1 MDHKASPIESEGS
14 VHLQIS
20 ELNAK
25 LSDAGSISPTIFE
38 PQTCSVDT
46 KTSSTANTATV
57 VRPSIRAPE
66 KKLTLF
72 ALRLAVLEKAA
83 SGIGTLGFIWATVVL
98 LGGFAITLDKTD
110 FWFITVILLIEG
122 TRIFSR
128 SHELEWQHQA
138 TWSIADVGINSFRA
152 IKSSS
157 NFIIKTVKAVCRPV
171 VPSRMVSQ
179 QRRGL
184 SGTRNQASRKNWD
197 KQKMPTRMWTSSEVP
212 LLPYGKWVFISRNV
226 SKLLYWLQLASATAC
241 VVLSLI
247 KLVHRNYG
255 DVAKGDS
262 DKRNR
267 KSALIIFYSL
277 ALAEALL
284 FLLEKAYWE
293 WKVSVQRLLDSVN
306 KECELGDSGLISIRR
321 FFYDAYSKCV
331 NGSIFDGL
339 KMDMVSF
346 AMELLDSNSPDEQL
360 IGARILRKF
369 ATSPRFSED
378 TLQKIGINLSVMER
392 LVEMLNWKDPE
403 EEEIRYSAAEILA
416 KLAGKKQNSL
426 RITGIPGA
434 MESISSLLHVS
445 RSHSGACD
453 EISEKRI
460 ILDNENYGSW
470 SFNHMGLQILK
481 KLARDHD
488 ICGKIGNTKG
498 LLPKIIDF
506 THAEER
512 LLRHPTATPSQIMTV
527 KRSLQVLKMLAST
540 SGAAGKQL
548 RKEISEIVFT
558 ISYIRDILRHG
569 EKQPELQ
576 ILGIEILT
584 SLAIEEDATER
595 IGGTGGV
602 LKVLFNIF
610 FNYEIPENQSHVR
623 AAAGEAL
630 AMLALE
636 SKNTCQWILKL
647 RLNENLIKALEVPL
661 LRINAARILRNLCA
675 YSGNDC
681 FEQLKGLTA
690 AAPTILEAIMQEEN
704 KLQEVMI
711 GAAACI
717 FKFISSQDSRI
728 MFQKA
733 GIREFD
739 LAHRLFLILKKYQYP
754 SIKVPSIRRY
764 AIELAIW
771 MMRDNNTNIRTFE
784 SLGMEKELESVM
796 ETTTELESFNIFS
809 GTVGLYR
816 HKMAMH
822 SLVETAMKLMEEEK
836 KLQRL
841 EIDVKQDPQFVPK

>member
-1 MDHKASPIESEGS
+1 MYDHNSI
-14 VHLQIS
+14 HLQIS
-20 ELNAK
+20 
-25 LSDAGSISPTIFE
+25 DAESITSPTIFE
-38 PQTCSVDT
+38 PQTYTVDT
-46 KTSSTANTATV
+46 KTSSTASINK
-57 VRPSIRAPE
+57 PSIRAPE

-72 ALRLAVLEKAA
+72 ALRLAVLEKTA

-98 LGGFAITLDKTD
+98 LGGFAITLEKTD

-157 NFIIKTVKAVCRPV
+157 NFIIKTVKSVCRPV
-171 VPSRMVSQ
+171 EIGSRNNS
-179 QRRGL
+179 REISR
-184 SGTRNQASRKNWD
+184 TRNHHVSRKNWD
-197 KQKMPTRMWTSSEVP
+197 KQKKMPTRMWTSTEVP
-212 LLPYGKWVFISRNV
+212 LLPYAKWVFISRNV

-241 VVLSLI
+241 VVLSMI
-247 KLVHRNYG
+247 KLVKRDYG
-255 DVAKGDS
+255 DVEKGDS

-293 WKVSVQRLLDSVN
+293 WKVSVKKLLESVN
-306 KECELGDSGLISIRR
+306 DECELGESGLISIKR

-339 KMDMVSF
+339 RMDMVTF

-369 ATSPRFSED
+369 SISPRFSED
-378 TLQKIGINLSVMER
+378 TLQKIGISLSVIER
-392 LVEMLNWKDPE
+392 LVEMLNWKDHE
-403 EEEIRYSAAEILA
+403 EEEIRYSSAEILS
-416 KLAGKKQNSL
+416 KLAGIKQNSL
-426 RITGIPGA
+426 RIAGIPGA

-445 RSHSGACD
+445 RSHNGACD
-453 EISEKRI
+453 EISEKKI

-488 ICGKIGNTKG
+488 ICGKIGNTRG

-506 THAEER
+506 TNAEER
-512 LLRHPTATPSQIMTV
+512 LLKHPTATPSQIVTV

-540 SGAAGKQL
+540 SGSAGKQL

-558 ISYIRDILRHG
+558 ISNIRDILKHG
-569 EKQPELQ
+569 ENQQELQ

-602 LKVLFNIF
+602 LKALFGIF
-610 FNYEIPENQSHVR
+610 FNDEIPENQNHVR

-636 SKNTCQWILKL
+636 SKSSCQRIHKLKI
-647 RLNENLIKALEVPL
+647 NEKLIKALEVPL
-661 LRINAARILRNLCA
+661 LNINAARILRNLCA
-675 YSGNDC
+675 YSGDDC
-681 FEQLKGLTA
+681 FERLKGLTA
-690 AAPTILEAIMQEEN
+690 AAPTILEAIMKEEN

-711 GAAACI
+711 GAASCI
-717 FKFISSQDSRI
+717 FKFINSQDSKI

-764 AIELAIW
+764 ALELAIW
-771 MMRDNNTNIRTFE
+771 MMRDDKANIRTFE
-784 SLGMEKELESVM
+784 SLGLEKELESVM

-816 HKMAMH
+816 HKIAMH
-822 SLVETAMKLMEEEK
+822 SLVETAMELLEEAKSYRES
-836 KLQRL
+836 R
-841 EIDVKQDPQFVPK
+841 

>member
-1 MDHKASPIESEGS
+1 MDHKASSMESEGS

-20 ELNAK
+20 ELNVK

-38 PQTCSVDT
+38 PRISSIDA
-46 KTSSTANTATV
+46 KTSSATNAAGV
-57 VRPSIRAPE
+57 IRPSVRAPE

-98 LGGFAITLDKTD
+98 LGGFAITLDRTD

-138 TWSIADVGINSFRA
+138 TWSITNVGINSFRA

-157 NFIIKTVKAVCRPV
+157 NFIIKTVKA
-171 VPSRMVSQ
+171 
-179 QRRGL
+179 
-184 SGTRNQASRKNWD
+184 
-197 KQKMPTRMWTSSEVP
+197 KMPTRTWTSSEVP
-212 LLPYGKWVFISRNV
+212 LLPYAPWVFISRNV

-255 DVAKGDS
+255 NIEKGDS

-293 WKVSVQRLLDSVN
+293 WK
-306 KECELGDSGLISIRR
+306 
-321 FFYDAYSKCV
+321 
-331 NGSIFDGL
+331 
-339 KMDMVSF
+339 
-346 AMELLDSNSPDEQL
+346 L

-369 ATSPRFSED
+369 STSPRFSED

-392 LVEMLNWKDPE
+392 LVEMLNWKDSE
-403 EEEIRYSAAEILA
+403 EEEIRREAAEASNGYTVSDCDSETIS
-416 KLAGKKQNSL
+416 AG
-426 RITGIPGA
+426 
-434 MESISSLLHVS
+434 
-445 RSHSGACD
+445 
-453 EISEKRI
+453 SENAGQY
-460 ILDNENYGSW
+460 LGD
-470 SFNHMGLQILK
+470 
-481 KLARDHD
+481 
-488 ICGKIGNTKG
+488 
-498 LLPKIIDF
+498 
-506 THAEER
+506 
-512 LLRHPTATPSQIMTV
+512 
-527 KRSLQVLKMLAST
+527 
-540 SGAAGKQL
+540 AGKQL

-602 LKVLFNIF
+602 LKVLFDIF
-610 FNYEIPENQSHVR
+610 LNDGIPENQSHVR
-623 AAAGEAL
+623 KAAGEAL

-636 SKNTCQWILKL
+636 SKNTCQRILKL
-647 RLNENLIKALEVPL
+647 RLNENLIRALEVPL
-661 LRINAARILRNLCA
+661 LRVNAARILRNLCA
-675 YSGNDC
+675 YSGGDS
-681 FEQLKGLTA
+681 FQQLKGLTA
-690 AAPTILEAIMQEEN
+690 AAPTILEVIMKEEN
-704 KLQEVMI
+704 KMQEVMI
-711 GAAACI
+711 GAASCI
-717 FKFISSQDSRI
+717 FKFMSSQDSGA
-728 MFQKA
+728 MFRKA

-739 LAHRLFLILKKYQYP
+739 LAHRLLLILKKYEYP

-771 MMRDNNTNIRTFE
+771 MMRENNTNVRTFQT
-784 SLGMEKELESVM
+784 LGLEKELESVM
-796 ETTTELESFNIFS
+796 ETTSELESFNIFS
-809 GTVGLYR
+809 GTVGLCR
-816 HKMAMH
+816 HRVEMH
-822 SLVETAMKLMEEEK
+822 TLVETAMKLLEE
-836 KLQRL
+836 
-841 EIDVKQDPQFVPK
+841 DPCVPM

>member
-14 VHLQIS
+14 VHVQIS
-20 ELNAK
+20 ELNVK

-38 PQTCSVDT
+38 PRISSIDA
-46 KTSSTANTATV
+46 KTSSATNAAGV
-57 VRPSIRAPE
+57 IRPSVRAPE

-98 LGGFAITLDKTD
+98 LGGFAITLDRTD

-138 TWSIADVGINSFRA
+138 TWSITNVGINSFRA

-157 NFIIKTVKAVCRPV
+157 NFIIKTVKAVCRLV
-171 VPSRMVSQ
+171 VPSRMGSNQ
-179 QRRGL
+179 SREI
-184 SGTRNQASRKNWD
+184 SGTGNQASWKNWD
-197 KQKMPTRMWTSSEVP
+197 GQRMPTRTWTSSEVP
-212 LLPYGKWVFISRNV
+212 LLPYAPWVFISRNV

-255 DVAKGDS
+255 EIEKGDS

-284 FLLEKAYWE
+284 FLLGKAYWE
-293 WKVSVQRLLDSVN
+293 WKVSVRRLLDSVN
-306 KECELGDSGLISIRR
+306 KECELGESADW
-321 FFYDAYSKCV
+321 SK
-331 NGSIFDGL
+331 NL
-339 KMDMVSF
+339 
-346 AMELLDSNSPDEQL
+346 EE
-360 IGARILRKF
+360 ILHKS
-369 ATSPRFSED
+369 TVSED

-392 LVEMLNWKDPE
+392 LVEMLNWKDSE
-403 EEEIRYSAAEILA
+403 EEEIRYSAAEILSR
-416 KLAGKKQNSL
+416 LAGKRQNSL
-426 RITGIPGA
+426 RIAGIPGA
-434 MESISSLLHVS
+434 LESISSLLHAS
-445 RSHSGACD
+445 RSHSGASD
-453 EISEKRI
+453 EISDKRI
-460 ILDNENYGSW
+460 IFDNENYGSW

-488 ICGKIGNTKG
+488 ICGKIGHTRG

-506 THAEER
+506 IHAEDR
-512 LLRHPTATPSQIMTV
+512 LLRHPTATPSQIVTV

-540 SGAAGKQL
+540 SGDAGKQL

-602 LKVLFNIF
+602 LKVLFDIF
-610 FNYEIPENQSHVR
+610 LNDGIPESQSHVR
-623 AAAGEAL
+623 KAAGEAL

-636 SKNTCQWILKL
+636 SKTTCQRILKL
-647 RLNENLIKALEVPL
+647 RLNENLIRALEVPL
-661 LRINAARILRNLCA
+661 LRVNAARILRNLCA
-675 YSGNDC
+675 YSGGDC
-681 FEQLKGLTA
+681 FQQLKGLTA
-690 AAPTILEAIMQEEN
+690 AAPTILEVIMKEEN

-711 GAAACI
+711 GAASCI
-717 FKFISSQDSRI
+717 FKFMSSQDSGT
-728 MFQKA
+728 MFRKA

-739 LAHRLFLILKKYQYP
+739 LAHRLLLILKKYEYP

-764 AIELAIW
+764 TIELAIW
-771 MMRDNNTNIRTFE
+771 MMRENNTNVRTFKT
-784 SLGMEKELESVM
+784 LGLEKELESVM
-796 ETTTELESFNIFS
+796 ETTSELESFNIFS
-809 GTVGLYR
+809 GTVGLCR
-816 HKMAMH
+816 HRVEMH
-822 SLVETAMKLMEEEK
+822 TLVETAMKL
-836 KLQRL
+836 L
-841 EIDVKQDPQFVPK
+841 EDTCVPM

>member
-1 MDHKASPIESEGS
+1 MASPKSNQHSINIEP
-14 VHLQIS
+14 
-20 ELNAK
+20 
-25 LSDAGSISPTIFE
+25 AGPTIFE
-38 PQTCSVDT
+38 PQRSVIDT
-46 KTSSTANTATV
+46 KTSSTTNELPLDTTGLK
-57 VRPSIRAPE
+57 APE
-66 KKLTLF
+66 KRLTLF
-72 ALRLAVLEKAA
+72 ALRLAILEKSA

-98 LGGFAITLDKTD
+98 LGGFAITLEKID

-138 TWSIADVGINSFRA
+138 TWSIADVGINSFRKL
-152 IKSSS
+152 KSSS
-157 NFIIKTVKAVCRPV
+157 NLVVKAVKSVFRPV
-171 VPSRMVSQ
+171 PRAISRA
-179 QRRGL
+179 
-184 SGTRNQASRKNWD
+184 TNKN
-197 KQKMPTRMWTSSEVP
+197 KENKKMPTRVWASSEVP

-241 VVLSLI
+241 VVLSLMR
-247 KLVHRNYG
+247 LVDNSYG
-255 DVAKGDS
+255 EIEKGDS

-293 WKVSVQRLLDSVN
+293 WKVSFGKLLESVSR
-306 KECELGDSGLISIRR
+306 ECELGKSGLVSIKR

-346 AMELLDSNSPDEQL
+346 GMELLDSNSPDEQL
-360 IGARILRKF
+360 IGVRILR
-369 ATSPRFSED
+369 RFSVSSRFTDD
-378 TLQKIGINLSVMER
+378 TLQKIGISLLVMER
-392 LVEMLNWKDPE
+392 LVEMLNWKDSE
-403 EEEIRYSAAEILA
+403 EEEIRYSAAEILSR
-416 KLAGKKQNSL
+416 LASKTQNSL
-426 RITGIPGA
+426 RIAGIPGA
-434 MESISSLLHVS
+434 LESISSLLHVS
-445 RSHSGACD
+445 RSQNGVRD
-453 EISEKRI
+453 EISEKKI
-460 ILDNENYGSW
+460 ILDREKYGSW

-488 ICGKIGNTKG
+488 ICGKIGNTRG

-512 LLRHPTATPSQIMTV
+512 LLKHPTATPSQIVTV

-540 SGAAGKQL
+540 SGSAGKQL

-558 ISYIRDILRHG
+558 VSNIRDVLKYG
-569 EKQPELQ
+569 ENQPELR

-602 LKVLFNIF
+602 LKVLFGIF
-610 FNYEIPENQSHVR
+610 FDEEMPENQSHVR

-636 SKNTCQWILKL
+636 SKSSCQRMLKL
-647 RLNENLIKALEVPL
+647 RLNEKLISALEVRL
-661 LRINAARILRNLCA
+661 LRINSARVLRNLCA
-675 YSGNDC
+675 YSGDDC
-681 FEQLKGLTA
+681 FEQLKGLSD
-690 AAPTILEAIMQEEN
+690 AAPVILETIMKEEN

-717 FKFISSQDSRI
+717 FRFMNPQETQTMFVKARI
-728 MFQKA
+728 K
-733 GIREFD
+733 EFD
-739 LAHRLFLILKKYQYP
+739 LARRLFLILKKYPYP
-754 SIKVPSIRRY
+754 SIRVPSIRRY

-771 MMRDNNTNIRTFE
+771 MMRGNNKSANIRAFK
-784 SLGMEKELESVM
+784 SLGMENELESVM

-809 GTVGLYR
+809 GTIGLYR
-816 HKMAMH
+816 HRMPMH
-822 SLVETAMKLMEEEK
+822 SLVAIAMELMEEEK
-836 KLQRL
+836 N
-841 EIDVKQDPQFVPK
+841 